1 MQAYDTGLRYSATMQ
16 AYKPRWPVT
25 NLIQPQ
31 GLARVMTFE
40 LAATHLL
47 PYDPDGEI
55 SDTTGSGISS
65 FGCKEGNDKSAMMP
79 QRQVGNDA
87 AMTSRQ

>member
-1 MQAYDTGLRYSATMQ
+1 
-16 AYKPRWPVT
+16 
-25 NLIQPQ
+25 
-31 GLARVMTFE
+31 MTFE

-79 QRQVGNDA
+79 Q
-87 AMTSRQ
+87 